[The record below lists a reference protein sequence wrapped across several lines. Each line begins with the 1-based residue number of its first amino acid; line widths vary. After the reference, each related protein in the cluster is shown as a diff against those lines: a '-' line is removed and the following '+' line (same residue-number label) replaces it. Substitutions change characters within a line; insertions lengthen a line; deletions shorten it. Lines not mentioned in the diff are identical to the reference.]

1 MQRKNLHVLGVRVL
15 AAEVIVQCR
24 HRFFWILPG
33 GIDWVGPSVLSDW
46 YSDVHPGEDFWEIFH
61 RVLAL
66 QEDLTFKRLL
76 WFVCLQP

>member
-1 MQRKNLHVLGVRVL
+1 L
-15 AAEVIVQCR
+15 
-24 HRFFWILPG
+24 ILPG